1 MIRDFQ
7 DSINDSRQ
15 LRSLHRHCA
24 EELRLPG
31 EYSDLLRMS
40 IVYCMSAFD
49 KLIHD
54 MVIYG
59 MVETF
64 AGRRQA
70 TPTYLNE
77 GISLDNHLELT
88 SSSVPPP
95 EIIFAGIVRRKLSH
109 QSFMDPK
116 KLAGALSLVW
126 SENHKWQVIA
136 DAMGRNQKQVIKELR
151 NIYQRR
157 NAIVHE
163 TDKNPSTNQKMPI
176 LTVDS
181 ERIESFILELGE
193 TIYQLVM

>member
-15 LRSLHRHCA
+15 LRFLYHHCA

-40 IVYCMSAFD
+40 VVYCMSAFD

-64 AGRRQA
+64 AGRRQG
-70 TPTYLNE
+70 TLTYLKE
-77 GISLDNHLELT
+77 SISLENHLELM
-88 SSSVPPP
+88 SCSVPPP
-95 EIIFAGIVRRKLSH
+95 EIIFKDIVQRKLSH
-109 QSFMDPK
+109 QSFMDPS
-116 KLAGALSLVW
+116 KLAAALSLIW

-136 DAMGRNQKQVIKELR
+136 DAMGRNQKQVAKELR

-163 TDKNPSTNQKMPI
+163 TDKNPSTSQKMPI

-193 TIYQLVM
+193 TIYRLVM